1 MKSGVGSLQ
10 ILVPK
15 PIQNALKLKDRDT
28 LLIKVQKVGEGK
40 PKRKDVA
47 KNLKHGKQENP
58 MQKQPVVKLPKIEMF
73 GDLEEWEQNFVNAFK
88 VAKFKDD
95 IYDKARVKFNI
106 DYQAYVK
113 SKKLYE
119 ADEELLATKELDLRN
134 DADKLNKKWN
144 KAKIKNRP
152 NEETG
157 KLPMV
162 KIVGYTHQ
170 RLAYCLVFYQI
181 AQICYTHLSLYL
193 TNVFSLSTVNYT
205 L

>member
-1 MKSGVGSLQ
+1 M
-10 ILVPK
+10 ILH
-15 PIQNALKLKDRDT
+15 T
-28 LLIKVQKVGEGK
+28 T
-40 PKRKDVA
+40 
-47 KNLKHGKQENP
+47 
-58 MQKQPVVKLPKIEMF
+58 
-73 GDLEEWEQNFVNAFK
+73 
-88 VAKFKDD
+88 
-95 IYDKARVKFNI
+95 KAPP
-106 DYQAYVK
+106 
-113 SKKLYE
+113 
-119 ADEELLATKELDLRN
+119 
-134 DADKLNKKWN
+134 N